1 MRTTGA
7 LWRCTSNGRSSLPAK
22 APFEVLGVS
31 THPSMHLYPAQPTKC
46 TCTQIGLSCAVQAV
60 PMPNLLLVLAVL
72 FASEPNLVPVT
83 GPIRT
88 WNLEP
93 AIRHE
98 MAPGVHIIHLP
109 PRSMGLWGVANTAK
123 VPNLSYYYMDH
134 RTWHTLASVQAG
146 DQAALRMSRQISP
159 VCEHWNSIKG
169 FASLHLSIVGSP
181 RQCLRSPQFLARHEP
196 QAFFNC
202 RMAEKPVTKQAAE

>member
-1 MRTTGA
+1 MA
-7 LWRCTSNGRSSLPAK
+7 GRLCQPKPPSKCMVS
-22 APFEVLGVS
+22 S
-31 THPSMHLYPAQPTKC
+31 THPSMHLYPAQPMQC
-46 TCTQIGLSCAVQAV
+46 TSTRIGLSCAVQAV
-60 PMPNLLLVLAVL
+60 PMPDLLLVLALL
-72 FASEPNLVPVT
+72 FASEPNLAPVT

-109 PRSMGLWGVANTAK
+109 PRSMGLLGVANTAK
-123 VPNLSYYYMDH
+123 VPNLSYYYNYMDH

-169 FASLHLSIVGSP
+169 FACLHLSIVGSP
-181 RQCLRSPQFLARHEP
+181 RQCLRSP
-196 QAFFNC
+196 
-202 RMAEKPVTKQAAE
+202 